1 MSARRHIRDRFNVK
15 LDGWQAYLQAIR
27 ARLEADANG
36 ALDRLQAS
44 KRRLRDVLEQLE
56 REVSETDILAARSRT
71 NLREA
76 SALLRGALRT
86 ERPESAS
93 AYASQKRTILAAI
106 AATEQRLN
114 AIAVN
119 PQRHDAARLNT
130 LLERSMRA
138 IMAIEADLEMAEVQ
152 LRVAPVSNGRAPDE
166 ETRLL
171 AENLGFLAATIS
183 TARRMK
189 GESANVLEPEI
200 ASGIERVKTLFAAL
214 SK

>member
-56 REVSETDILAARSRT
+56 REVSEADMLAARSRT

-76 SALLRGALRT
+76 SVLLRGALRT
-86 ERPESAS
+86 DRPDSAA

-106 AATEQRLN
+106 AATAQRLDG
-114 AIAVN
+114 IA
-119 PQRHDAARLNT
+119 D
-130 LLERSMRA
+130 
-138 IMAIEADLEMAEVQ
+138 
-152 LRVAPVSNGRAPDE
+152 
-166 ETRLL
+166 
-171 AENLGFLAATIS
+171 
-183 TARRMK
+183 
-189 GESANVLEPEI
+189 
-200 ASGIERVKTLFAAL
+200 
-214 SK
+214 